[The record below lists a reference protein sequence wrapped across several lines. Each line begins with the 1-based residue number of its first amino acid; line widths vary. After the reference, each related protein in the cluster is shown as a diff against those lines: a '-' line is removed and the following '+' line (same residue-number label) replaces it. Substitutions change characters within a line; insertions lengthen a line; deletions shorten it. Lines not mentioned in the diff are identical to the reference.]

1 MFKDGRRRHS
11 LCSRKREAEPRCCV
25 PAHAPVP
32 PCGCSPSLRPIVL
45 CPGGTREQIYT
56 PELQDAFMFS
66 LSRTLI
72 RTKMTDPGP
81 DHKAGLWSRTM
92 ASPHVVLP
100 CPRSEAS
107 CSVTLNAPRHPAGRQ
122 KVVLAGRGRGFIE
135 ASSWS
140 LMSPHL
146 NKQMRRDCDS
156 PVPPPSPSPA
166 EKANRGQSR
175 PPDGLFQEKHTSRG
189 EASRLPKQEEHLH
202 MRVSAEPRG
211 RLGTRTCRTWSWV
224 C

>member
-1 MFKDGRRRHS
+1 M
-11 LCSRKREAEPRCCV
+11 CSRPCTCPVLRLLTF
-25 PAHAPVP
+25 AP
-32 PCGCSPSLRPIVL
+32 SHRPL
-45 CPGGTREQIYT
+45 SRWDEETDFHTT

-81 DHKAGLWSRTM
+81 DHKAGLRSRTM
-92 ASPHVVLP
+92 ASPHVALP
-100 CPRSEAS
+100 CLRSEAS

-122 KVVLAGRGRGFIE
+122 EVVLAGRCRGFIE

-156 PVPPPSPSPA
+156 PVSPVPPPPSPSPA

-189 EASRLPKQEEHLH
+189 EASRLPKQEEQLH

-211 RLGTRTCRTWSWV
+211 RLGTRTCRTWGWV